1 MVEQRIRNAKVGSS
15 SLLSGTNGFKGCD
28 AKASRPFPISD
39 IALLRRR
46 AHRGI
51 HRGTPS
57 AAASFAVS
65 MRRHASV
72 HVRAANSHGR
82 IRLAPCHALFAPRR
96 RSRMRSPNESP
107 TAVGTNHAP
116 SVQNREPAHLPAV
129 DRALPTRQA
138 RRDAHGRRRR
148 RQRAT
153 GRSIGRSLQ
162 SRGRQSR
169 ARDSLLPDIA
179 AAAECARA
187 ARRTLPAREL
197 AALSSKLVRSL
208 DAGRSAARAGST
220 RRGSSTTIM
229 TIRVGMTDSR
239 LSAANAILR
248 CWCCR

>member
-1 MVEQRIRNAKVGSS
+1 MRKHRG
-15 SLLSGTNGFKGCD
+15 
-28 AKASRPFPISD
+28 PFPFPTSRFCD
-39 IALLRRR
+39 VAHIAAFIAAPHPPPHRLRP
-46 AHRGI
+46 ACDDTHRSTCAP
-51 HRGTPS
+51 RTPT
-57 AAASFAVS
+57 AASAL
-65 MRRHASV
+65 
-72 HVRAANSHGR
+72 
-82 IRLAPCHALFAPRR
+82 RLAPCHALFAPRR

-129 DRALPTRQA
+129 DRALPARQA

-148 RQRAT
+148 GQRAT

-239 LSAANAILR
+239 SSAANAILR

>member
-1 MVEQRIRNAKVGSS
+1 MRKHRG
-15 SLLSGTNGFKGCD
+15 
-28 AKASRPFPISD
+28 PFPFPTSRF
-39 IALLRRR
+39 LRRR

-129 DRALPTRQA
+129 DRALPARQA

-153 GRSIGRSLQ
+153 GRSIGRSSQ

-179 AAAECARA
+179 A

-239 LSAANAILR
+239 SSAANAILR